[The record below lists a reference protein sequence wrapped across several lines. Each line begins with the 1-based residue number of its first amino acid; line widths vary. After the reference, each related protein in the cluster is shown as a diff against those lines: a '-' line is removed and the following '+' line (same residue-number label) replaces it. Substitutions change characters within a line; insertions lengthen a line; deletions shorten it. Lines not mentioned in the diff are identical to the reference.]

1 MSIYV
6 REALWNPPAAC
17 GPLHSPLVAAT
28 RCGAGHAAAAAG
40 ECRDPECGAE
50 INRYGLIDLLTYIFI
65 NTSTIHLQYIYIC
78 INL

>member
-1 MSIYV
+1 MSLYV

-40 ECRDPECGAE
+40 ECRDPESGAE
-50 INRYGLIDLLTYIFI
+50 INRYGLIDLLTKIIYIY
-65 NTSTIHLQYIYIC
+65 THLQYIY
-78 INL
+78 NTFTFA